1 MKRLYSSAL
10 TLCTFLSISA
20 QEVVWQKDIKSST
33 QDFLSQMTTTIDQQ
47 YLITGS
53 SIPSR
58 TSGTTPSTGSGTAL
72 SRASGISSLSK
83 AGSTLPFGSAQG
95 KLAQGPQNNGYDF
108 HLVKLNQQGEEV
120 WEKYFS
126 GQNHDFLSA
135 TVNTQEGGFLLA
147 GTTFSGKGLD
157 KKEDSKGGSDIWLIR
172 INEFGDELWQKTIGG
187 ASDEE
192 ARAVIQTT
200 DMGFFVAGNVAFGSL
215 PFDSAQGTEQG
226 SLREPQGTSGTQGTR
241 GYGSKDVLV
250 VRLDKN
256 GKELSQLVLGGKGL
270 DEVEKMIP
278 TKDGGALLG
287 VYSRSNAVEGSG
299 MPDSGS
305 KAISQKPKASGN
317 YGEGDY
323 WIIKLSKDG
332 KMEWEKNFGGT
343 GDDHLRTL
351 ALTSTGYLIGG
362 ESRSERSGNKAVGI
376 EEGTDLWLIS
386 LDERGEEIWQKS
398 YNFKNRD
405 VLMGMSVISTPNPS
419 RGGESTHLTKGILLG
434 GYTQAEG
441 RIESDDETFWMLY
454 LDQNG
459 NEQWRK
465 HVKGES
471 KKKEERLSDIKLNR
485 DGSIVLAGTSAEE
498 LGKENWKIVK
508 LGDKQIDQLIEK
520 QDIKIYPNPVSEYAY
535 VEINMDDGSGMLG
548 DGKTEAEITVYD
560 MGGRQLQSVKTKN
573 KVTKINTQALIQGA
587 YLVSVKT
594 NDNKTASAKLI
605 KK

>member
-1 MKRLYSSAL
+1 MNKLYSGAL
-10 TLCTFLSISA
+10 LICSVLGVSA
-20 QEVVWQKDIKSST
+20 QEVIWQKDIKSST
-33 QDFLSQMTTTIDQQ
+33 QDFLSQVTTTIDQQ

-53 SIPSR
+53 SI
-58 TSGTTPSTGSGTAL
+58 
-72 SRASGISSLSK
+72 RASSGMRE
-83 AGSTLPFGSAQG
+83 AGSKSQMPNASNQ
-95 KLAQGPQNNGYDF
+95 QQNNGYDF

-126 GQNHDFLSA
+126 GNNHDFLSA
-135 TVNTQEGGFLLA
+135 TVNTQEGGFLLS
-147 GTTFSGKGLD
+147 GTSFSGKGLD
-157 KKEDSKGGSDIWLIR
+157 KKDDSKGGSDIWLIR

-187 ASDEE
+187 NSDEE

-200 DMGFFVAGNVAFGSL
+200 DMGFFVAGNVTAL
-215 PFDSAQGTEQG
+215 RQAQDSK
-226 SLREPQGTSGTQGTR
+226 

-250 VRLDKN
+250 VKLDKN
-256 GKELSQLVLGGKGL
+256 GKELSQLILGGKGL

-287 VYSRSNAVEGSG
+287 VYSRSNAG
-299 MPDSGS
+299 GS
-305 KAISQKPKASGN
+305 KKTEN
-317 YGEGDY
+317 FGEGDY
-323 WIIKLSKDG
+323 WIIKLNKDG
-332 KMEWEKNFGGT
+332 KVEWEKNFGGK

-362 ESRSERSGNKAVGI
+362 ESRSERSGNKTVGI

-386 LDERGEEIWQKS
+386 LNERGEEFWQKS
-398 YNFKNRD
+398 YNFRNRD
-405 VLMGMSVISTPNPS
+405 VLMGMSVIHNPS
-419 RGGESTHLTKGILLG
+419 TDNNQPSTKGILLG

-441 RIESDDETFWMLY
+441 RIERDDETFWMLY

-471 KKKEERLSDIKLNR
+471 RKREERLSDIKLNR

-535 VEINMDDGSGMLG
+535 VEIGASPNPSKGGESSF
-548 DGKTEAEITVYD
+548 EAEILVYD
-560 MGGRQLQSVKTKN
+560 MGGRQLQSLKTKN
-573 KVTKINTQALIQGA
+573 KVTKINTQNLVQGA
-587 YLVSVKT
+587 YLVTVKT

>member
-1 MKRLYSSAL
+1 MNKFYTSAL
-10 TLCTFLSISA
+10 LLCTVLSISA

-33 QDFLSQMTTTIDQQ
+33 QDFLSQVTTTIDGQ

-53 SIPSR
+53 SIQSKKI
-58 TSGTTPSTGSGTAL
+58 STEN
-72 SRASGISSLSK
+72 K
-83 AGSTLPFGSAQG
+83 
-95 KLAQGPQNNGYDF
+95 QNNGYDF
-108 HLVKLNQQGEEV
+108 HLVKLNPQGDEV

-126 GQNHDFLSA
+126 GKNHDFLSA
-135 TVNTQEGGFLLA
+135 TVNTQEGGFVLA
-147 GTTFSGKGLD
+147 GTSYSGKGLD
-157 KKEDSKGGSDIWLIR
+157 KKEESKGGSDIWLIR

-187 ASDEE
+187 SSDEE

-200 DMGFFVAGNVAFGSL
+200 DFGFFIAGNVQN
-215 PFDSAQGTEQG
+215 SAK
-226 SLREPQGTSGTQGTR
+226 
-241 GYGSKDVLV
+241 GYGSKDILI

-287 VYSRSNAVEGSG
+287 VYSRSNAG
-299 MPDSGS
+299 GS
-305 KAISQKPKASGN
+305 KKTEN
-317 YGEGDY
+317 FGEGDY
-323 WIIKLSKDG
+323 WIIKLNKDG
-332 KMEWEKNFGGT
+332 KVEWEKNFGGK

-351 ALTSTGYLIGG
+351 ALTSTGFLIGG
-362 ESRSERSGNKAVGI
+362 ESRSERSGNKSVGI

-405 VLMGMSVISTPNPS
+405 VLMGMSVLHASDAQS
-419 RGGESTHLTKGILLG
+419 SKGILLG

-441 RIESDDETFWMLY
+441 RIENDDETFWMLY

-471 KKKEERLSDIKLNR
+471 SKREERLSDIKLNR
-485 DGSIVLAGTSAEE
+485 DGSIILAGTSAEE

-508 LGDKQIDQLIEK
+508 LGDKQLDQLIEK
-520 QDIKIYPNPVSEYAY
+520 QDIKIYPNPVSDYAY
-535 VEINMDDGSGMLG
+535 VEIGFDF
-548 DGKTEAEITVYD
+548 KEAEIVMYD
-560 MGGRQLQSVKTKN
+560 MGGRQLQTLKTKN
-573 KVTKINTQALIQGA
+573 KVTKMNTQALIQGA
-587 YLVSVKT
+587 YLIVIKT
-594 NDNKTASAKLI
+594 DTNKTANAKLI